1 MKEVQPLAHKA
12 LSEIVGRRSVDP
24 AGGHG
29 HGVPVLDVIVKPRA
43 VKERE
48 SAGGC
53 VDDGLRALRPS
64 RLELRDGEFRR
75 NGCQTE
81 FHTVVVLEALERY
94 EDDLHRLSPPGF
106 QFVAP
111 ATPEVGVRF
120 QKFQKFHTE
129 DRGGLLYV
137 ILLSVIL
144 PG

>member
-1 MKEVQPLAHKA
+1 MKKVQSLAHEA
-12 LSEIVGRRSVDP
+12 FSEIIGRRSVDP

-29 HGVPVLDVIVKPRA
+29 HGVPVLNVIVKPRA

-53 VDDGLRALRPS
+53 VDDGLRVLCPL
-64 RLELRDGEFRR
+64 RLELRDGQFRR

-81 FHTVVVLEALERY
+81 LHTVVVFEALERY

-106 QFVAP
+106 QLVVP

-120 QKFQKFHTE
+120 RKFQKFHAV
-129 DRGGLLYV
+129 DRGGLLYM